1 MPATLLRA
9 FFMFRPRIKYYFC
22 GVMQQKTVHLAEEIK
37 LKVMHLIAQNDGLKS
52 ELVTLR
58 DEHER
63 LKSEIQQQK
72 NTIETLQTQNKIVK
86 LAETLSSQSG
96 DTKELKQQLQSYIK
110 QLDECIRLL
119 SE

>member
-1 MPATLLRA
+1 
-9 FFMFRPRIKYYFC
+9 
-22 GVMQQKTVHLAEEIK
+22 MQQKTVHLAEEIK
-37 LKVMHLIAQNDGLKS
+37 LKVMRLLAQNDGLKS
-52 ELVTLR
+52 ELATLR
-58 DEHER
+58 EEHER

>member
-1 MPATLLRA
+1 
-9 FFMFRPRIKYYFC
+9 
-22 GVMQQKTVHLAEEIK
+22 MQQKTVHLVQEIK
-37 LKVMHLIAQNDGLKS
+37 LKVIRLLEEKDALAK
-52 ELVTLR
+52 ELNTLR
-58 DEHER
+58 NEQLV

-86 LAETLSSQSG
+86 LAEMLPSEQG
-96 DTKELKQQLQSYIK
+96 DQKELKLMLNSYIK

>member
-1 MPATLLRA
+1 
-9 FFMFRPRIKYYFC
+9 
-22 GVMQQKTVHLAEEIK
+22 MQQKTVHLVQEIK
-37 LKVMHLIAQNDGLKS
+37 LKVVRLLQQNEALTKEISALRS
-52 ELVTLR
+52 EQ
-58 DEHER
+58 HA

-86 LAETLSSQSG
+86 LAEILPSKQG
-96 DTKELKQQLQSYIK
+96 EQKELKLMLNSYIK